1 MTLILNHQLKQEQLI
16 SNDWHNMIQVH
27 AYMCMKSD
35 ASHESTLGVQYISY
49 IASNVN
55 TQHVPSS
62 ILLYCHAYGSS
73 QLSRWKTGSPL
84 DRIQGAQDHVET
96 CVLGK
101 HPLLGKHPCT
111 AFQGATVAASI
122 ILIPVKHPK
131 SRAMFKCPWALT
143 WDTTVYIFHHI

>member
-1 MTLILNHQLKQEQLI
+1 MTLILNHKLKQEQLKL
-16 SNDWHNMIQVH
+16 NDWHMIQVH

-35 ASHESTLGVQYISY
+35 ASHESTLGIQYPSY

-62 ILLYCHAYGSS
+62 ILLYCHGSL
-73 QLSRWKTGSPL
+73 QLSRWKIGSPL

-101 HPLLGKHPCT
+101 HPLLGKHPCIRT
-111 AFQGATVAASI
+111 TFQGATVAANFDPS
-122 ILIPVKHPK
+122 
-131 SRAMFKCPWALT
+131 
-143 WDTTVYIFHHI
+143 